1 MSKTI
6 KIFLSIFAAAAILL
20 IIFVSAGANI
30 YTDWLWFKE
39 LNFEKTFT
47 IMFLSNF
54 ILRLLI
60 GAVFAAVIYLNLHF
74 TKKPIYKFIDAK
86 KDSKV
91 ENLFGEERNQIFEW
105 LNRKRLNIIYL
116 FSSLIFGFL
125 FSSISSESW
134 KMVLKFLNKTEFN
147 AADPIFNND
156 ISFYVFSLPF
166 YSFLREMGMVVVVI
180 SLILV
185 GAIYI
190 IFTGIH
196 SFNEISTKLSSR
208 AKKHMSILVFV
219 FLLFKAWDYRLKMYS
234 ILFSSDGVVFG
245 AGYTDVNA
253 NLLGYRI
260 LFVTVIFV
268 ALAVLY
274 SLFKN
279 NYKPLV
285 LGIGAWILLSI
296 IFTGVYPAFIQ
307 EYRVEPNEINL
318 EEEYIENNINLT
330 LDAYNLDSVENE
342 DFDLSTDDLGYE
354 ELMEYETVVDNIR
367 LWDHRPLQTTYN
379 QLQALRQYY
388 TFEDIDIDRYQLGDD
403 YTQVM
408 LGARELDQSALAS
421 QAQTWINRTLKYTHG
436 LGVTMSPAGKVRD
449 NGQPEFLVQDIPPKA
464 NNDNINLDNNS
475 IYYGEKTDNYV
486 IVNTDETE
494 FHYPMGSEN
503 IYTEYEG
510 TGGVEISNIFR
521 KAMYALR
528 FGTTRIMLSNDIN
541 NQSQIM
547 YERNIHQR
555 VRKAAPFLRYD
566 SDPYIVNAEG
576 RLFWI
581 YDAYTTTDLYPYA
594 QPFNE
599 QGDNYIRNSIKVVVD
614 AYNGTLDYYVI
625 DDQDPIAVTYSR
637 IFDDLFKSADQIP
650 ESIREHLRYPQD
662 LFEIQTQIYSNY
674 HMQDPEVYYNRE
686 DVWAIPNENYQG
698 STIPVEPYYIMNQL
712 PGEEEAEFILMTPFT
727 PSNRNNMVA
736 WMAAR
741 NDGEHY
747 GELFAYRFPK
757 DQLVYGPNQIES
769 RIDQESEI
777 SQLLSLWSQRG
788 SEVIRGNLLV
798 IPVNNS
804 VLYVEP
810 IFLQAESG
818 GIPELRRVIVA
829 YKDQIIMRENLEE
842 ALKALLE
849 EGEGLAVPEEDI
861 EEIEEE
867 TGVDP
872 EDAGITDETE
882 TEEADGETDESEA
895 EDAQSESEAEES
907 GEDLMPESS
916 AELISEASE
925 LFEEAEQA
933 LQDGD
938 FAEYGEIITE
948 LGEVL
953 NQLSRTGE

>member
-6 KIFLSIFAAAAILL
+6 KFFLSIFAIAAILL
-20 IIFVSAGANI
+20 IIFISTGANI

-60 GAVFAAVIYLNLHF
+60 GVVFAAVIYLNLHF
-74 TKKPIYKFIDAK
+74 TKKPINKFINVQT
-86 KDSKV
+86 DSKV

-105 LNRKRLNIIYL
+105 LNKKRLNLIYL
-116 FSSLIFGFL
+116 LASIVFGFL

-147 AADPIFNND
+147 TVDPIFNND

-166 YSFLREMGMVVVVI
+166 YSFLREMGMVVIVI

-196 SFNEISTKLSSR
+196 SFSEISGKLSSR

-219 FLLFKAWDYRLKMYS
+219 FLLFKAWDYRLQMYN
-234 ILFSSDGVVFG
+234 ILFSADGVVFG

-253 NLLGYRI
+253 NLLGYRV

-285 LGIGAWILLSI
+285 WGIGAWVLLSI
-296 IFTGVYPAFIQ
+296 IFTGVYPAFVQ
-307 EYRVEPNEINL
+307 QYSVEPNEISR
-318 EEEYIENNINLT
+318 EEEFIENNIQMT
-330 LDAYNLDSVENE
+330 LKAYGLDDVETD
-342 DFDLSTDDLGYE
+342 DFELSDDDLSYD

-367 LWDHRPLQTTYN
+367 LWDYRPLQDTYN

-388 TFEDIDIDRYQLGDD
+388 TFQDIDIDRYQLGDD

-408 LGARELDQSALAS
+408 LGARELDQNALAT
-421 QAQTWINRTLKYTHG
+421 QAQTWVNKTLKYTHG
-436 LGVTMSPAGKVRD
+436 LGVTMSPGGQVRA
-449 NGQPEFLVQDIPPKA
+449 NGQPEFLIQDIPPKV
-464 NNDNINLDNNS
+464 NNENINLDNPS

-503 IYTEYEG
+503 VFTEYEG
-510 TGGVEISNIFR
+510 TGGVEISNILR
-521 KAMYALR
+521 KSIFALR
-528 FGTTRIMLSNDIN
+528 FNTMKILLSDDIN
-541 NQSQIM
+541 DQSQIM

-555 VRKAAPFLRYD
+555 VRKAAPFLQYD
-566 SDPYIVNAEG
+566 SDPYIVNADG

-581 YDAYTTTDLYPYA
+581 YDAYTTTGLYPYS
-594 QPFNE
+594 QPYNSRE
-599 QGDNYIRNSIKVVVD
+599 NYVRNSIKVVVD
-614 AYNGTLDYYVI
+614 AYNGTLDYYIV
-625 DDQDPIAVTYSR
+625 DQEDPIAQTYAK
-637 IFDDLFKSADQIP
+637 IFDDLFKSGDEMP
-650 ESIREHLRYPQD
+650 DSIKEHLRYPQD
-662 LFEIQTQIYSNY
+662 LFKIQTQIYRNY
-674 HMQDPEVYYNRE
+674 HMEDPVVYYNRE
-686 DVWAIPNENYQG
+686 DVWEIPQENYQG
-698 STIPVEPYYIMNQL
+698 TTINVEPYYIMNQL
-712 PGEEEAEFILMTPFT
+712 PGEDKAEFILMTPFT
-727 PSNRNNMVA
+727 PSNRDNMVA

-747 GELFAYRFPK
+747 GELFTYRFPK

-777 SQLLSLWSQRG
+777 SQLLTLWSQRG
-788 SEVIRGNLLV
+788 SDVIRGNLLV
-798 IPVNNS
+798 IPFNNS

-810 IFLQAESG
+810 IFLQAEGG
-818 GIPELRRVIVA
+818 GIPELRRVIVS
-829 YKDQIIMRENLEE
+829 YKNQIIMRENLED
-842 ALKALLE
+842 ALRAMLE
-849 EGEGLAVPEEDI
+849 EGEGLAVPEEDV
-861 EEIEEE
+861 EELQEE
-867 TGVDP
+867 TGLDVEETAGV
-872 EDAGITDETE
+872 EDEGSDARPDQSQQDTDET
-882 TEEADGETDESEA
+882 
-895 EDAQSESEAEES
+895 
-907 GEDLMPESS
+907 DLMPTSS
-916 AELISEASE
+916 AELITEAND
-925 LFEEAEQA
+925 LYQQAQQA
-933 LQDGD
+933 LQDGN
-938 FAEYGEIITE
+938 FAEYGELIEE
-948 LGEVL
+948 LGEIL